1 MRYYCLMGEEFQFE
15 MMEKFWKQTVVMVTQ
30 KCVCT

>member
-1 MRYYCLMGEEFQFE
+1 MRCYCLMGEEFQFE

-30 KCVCT
+30 KCVST